1 MNQSQTKFE
10 KKNPLLNES
19 KNLNDEKNEKSLK
32 VKIKTVT
39 SVKQLN
45 TCYGEPFLKR

>member
-10 KKNPLLNES
+10 KKNNPLFNEG
-19 KNLNDEKNEKSLK
+19 KNQNDEKNEKILK

-39 SVKQLN
+39 SVK
-45 TCYGEPFLKR
+45 